1 MDDLDD
7 DLLFGDDPAATKRL
21 QRKKKKTSKAK
32 DELSLLDAMMA
43 EEKERQKQLDTIRAQ
58 TEASEKRRK
67 ELVAEKEDDQ
77 SADQDMHSCG
87 NMSRASLSPLQID
100 WDFIKK
106 NKQKDTNENNDEDTT
121 KKKKRKSS
129 SFMGILVEDD
139 DDCYGL
145 KDGPHW
151 QCDEIARF
159 ELPKKVMLSRS
170 AAEMIIAKWLNHA
183 SKNVDNELSNALTQL
198 AKRNKE
204 NELREAFIAL
214 SSSSTAWEESHRPW
228 VLAVAAL
235 DSRKSVARAAAA
247 AILQSTSSCE
257 KNIDQVMHEI
267 FDALLSTNTTHNDIE
282 EPFLSVERLA
292 PLLNQASPTK
302 HLALRLISDLLVDK
316 SFATST
322 LCRTAARTF
331 FARCESTIFT
341 DFPVNFSS
349 PAHTLLAIRILPFDV
364 SDGVIQFLSKL
375 LMHLLQDTTFSKI
388 LKAQT
393 QQGGLGYLLSA
404 LTAMAQDSGGGNA
417 AVPVLGNHASLHI
430 ALATIHKLYS
440 YIAPKFSHQEHKLL
454 LKHASDLKQRLRNE
468 LDPMAVRTNDIM
480 ESFLA
485 GLRRDSEPPVKKQ
498 GRLTF
503 TSAKVITAAD

>member
-1 MDDLDD
+1 MLIMN
-7 DLLFGDDPAATKRL
+7 F
-21 QRKKKKTSKAK
+21 Q
-32 DELSLLDAMMA
+32 M
-43 EEKERQKQLDTIRAQ
+43 
-58 TEASEKRRK
+58 
-67 ELVAEKEDDQ
+67 
-77 SADQDMHSCG
+77 
-87 NMSRASLSPLQID
+87 PLH
-100 WDFIKK
+100 
-106 NKQKDTNENNDEDTT
+106 N
-121 KKKKRKSS
+121 
-129 SFMGILVEDD
+129 
-139 DDCYGL
+139 
-145 KDGPHW
+145 
-151 QCDEIARF
+151 
-159 ELPKKVMLSRS
+159 
-170 AAEMIIAKWLNHA
+170 WLNVIRKMNYVKLLLLYHQA
-183 SKNVDNELSNALTQL
+183 PLRGKNRIDPGYLLLLHLIHVNQLRARQLLQFYNQLPLVKKILIKLCMRFLMLYYQQTLHIMILKNLFLALNAWPHFLIKLLPPNTWRFVLFQIFLLINHLQL
-198 AKRNKE
+198 
-204 NELREAFIAL
+204 LL
-214 SSSSTAWEESHRPW
+214 
-228 VLAVAAL
+228 
-235 DSRKSVARAAAA
+235 SVA
-247 AILQSTSSCE
+247 Q
-257 KNIDQVMHEI
+257 
-267 FDALLSTNTTHNDIE
+267 
-282 EPFLSVERLA
+282 RLV
-292 PLLNQASPTK
+292 L
-302 HLALRLISDLLVDK
+302 
-316 SFATST
+316 
-322 LCRTAARTF
+322 F